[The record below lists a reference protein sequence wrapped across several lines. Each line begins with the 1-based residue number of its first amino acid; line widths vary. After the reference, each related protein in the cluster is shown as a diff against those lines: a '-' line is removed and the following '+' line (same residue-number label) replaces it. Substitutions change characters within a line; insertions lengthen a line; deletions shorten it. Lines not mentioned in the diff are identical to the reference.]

1 MKKAVPKR
9 TRRVNPLIQP
19 IISKVKNSFSGSVAT
34 LNEEE
39 IITVL
44 KYLLLLSEQ
53 QEERLYELEKKSR

>member
-19 IISKVKNSFSGSVAT
+19 IISKVKNSFSGSVTT